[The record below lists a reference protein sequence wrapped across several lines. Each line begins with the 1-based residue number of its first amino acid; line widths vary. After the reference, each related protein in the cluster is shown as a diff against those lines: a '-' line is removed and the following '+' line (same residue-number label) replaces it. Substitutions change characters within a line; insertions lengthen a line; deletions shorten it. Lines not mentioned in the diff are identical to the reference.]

1 LNGQLEAMRVFARV
15 VEAKSFSAAAESLRT
30 SKARVSRHV
39 SALERALSVKL
50 LHRSTR
56 RLSVTPAG
64 ALLYEHC
71 ARIVKEAEL
80 ARERLSSAQSEPAG
94 LVRVTAVTAFATRW
108 VVPALTEFHQ
118 RHPKIRVHLS
128 CSNRRAV
135 DLGEEGFDLGIRIS
149 VRGVDPTLVAR
160 TIAPNRAVLCAAPS
174 YLDRRGVPRRLDDLR
189 QHDCVVFPP
198 TAPKGAWHFRRGPR
212 KHAVAIAGTL
222 ETDEPEAVR
231 AALVAGAGVGIV
243 PLYMVSDALREGRL
257 VHLLG
262 DYELD
267 TNSAIH
273 LVYLPNR
280 TLPSRVRALVDFL
293 LGRFSPVP
301 PWEATASSSSRSAR
315 IPAA

>member
-1 LNGQLEAMRVFARV
+1 MVQMNDRLESMSVFARV
-15 VEAKSFSAAAESLRT
+15 VEAKSFSAAATRLNT
-30 SKARVSRHV
+30 SKSRVSRHV
-39 SALERALSVKL
+39 SSLESSLSVKL

-71 ARIVKEAEL
+71 AKIVKEAEL
-80 ARERLSSAQSEPAG
+80 AEQRLSGAQSEPAG

-108 VVPALTEFHQ
+108 VVPALTEFRRH
-118 RHPKIRVHLS
+118 HPKIQVRLS

-135 DLGEEGFDLGIRIS
+135 DLGDEGFDLGIRIA
-149 VRGVDPTLVAR
+149 VRGLDPTLVAR
-160 TIAPNRAVLCAAPS
+160 KLAPNRAVLCAAPA
-174 YLDRRGVPRRLDDLR
+174 YVARRGTPRGLDDLR

-198 TAPKGAWHFRRGPR
+198 VAPKGAWHFRRGGR
-212 KHAVAIAGTL
+212 KHSVAISSAL
-222 ETDEPEAVR
+222 ETDEPEAVH

-243 PLYMVSDALREGRL
+243 PLYLASDALREGRL

-262 DYELD
+262 GYEVD

-280 TLPSRVRALVDFL
+280 TLPSRVRALIDFL
-293 LGRFSPVP
+293 VGRFTSVP
-301 PWEATASSSSRSAR
+301 PWETTQALIDR
-315 IPAA
+315 